1 MKKLQDIVKERIVIL
16 DGALGTVIQKRGL
29 SEADFRG
36 DRFKDAAGQLKGNND
51 MLNLT
56 RPDVLLDIHRRYLQ
70 AGADII
76 ETNTFS
82 SQRISQ
88 ADYHLEDTAREMALA
103 GARLARQAADEFS
116 TEAWP
121 RFVAGSVGPTNKTLS
136 ISADVTNPASREL
149 TYDELWND
157 YVEQIDALVEGGV
170 DAVLIETIFDSLNA
184 KCAVDAAMHVM
195 EQRGKELPIM
205 VSVSVADLAGRTLSG
220 QTMDAFL
227 GSISSYPVF
236 SVGLNCS
243 FGAREMRPFLEE
255 LARKAP
261 YYISAYP
268 NAGMPNAMG
277 GYDETAESMSP
288 LIGQWMDDG
297 LVNIVGGCC
306 GTDETFIRQYYL
318 LSQGRKPHVP
328 QPRPTTLWLSGL
340 ELLDVNSDVRFV
352 NVGERCNVAGSRKF
366 LRLIKEKSYEEALS
380 IARKQVEDGALV
392 LDVNMDDALLDA
404 KEEW

>member
-1 MKKLQDIVKERIVIL
+1 M
-16 DGALGTVIQKRGL
+16 
-29 SEADFRG
+29 
-36 DRFKDAAGQLKGNND
+36 
-51 MLNLT
+51 
-56 RPDVLLDIHRRYLQ
+56 
-70 AGADII
+70 
-76 ETNTFS
+76 
-82 SQRISQ
+82 
-88 ADYHLEDTAREMALA
+88 
-103 GARLARQAADEFS
+103 
-116 TEAWP
+116 
-121 RFVAGSVGPTNKTLS
+121 
-136 ISADVTNPASREL
+136 
-149 TYDELWND
+149 
-157 YVEQIDALVEGGV
+157 
-170 DAVLIETIFDSLNA
+170 
-184 KCAVDAAMHVM
+184 
-195 EQRGKELPIM
+195 
-205 VSVSVADLAGRTLSG
+205 
-220 QTMDAFL
+220 
-227 GSISSYPVF
+227 
-236 SVGLNCS
+236 GLNCS
-243 FGAREMRPFLEE
+243 FGAQEMRPFLEE

-306 GTDETFIRQYYL
+306 GTDEAFIRQYYL

-366 LRLIKEKSYEEALS
+366 LRLIKEKNYEEALS

-404 KEEW
+404 KEEMVNFLNLIASEPDICKVPVMIDSSKWEVVTAGLECLQGKCIVNSISLKEGEEVFLAHARDVKRFGAAVVVMCFDEQGQATTYERRIEIAERAYKLLTEKVGINPLDIIFDPNILAIATGIEEHDSYAQEFIRA